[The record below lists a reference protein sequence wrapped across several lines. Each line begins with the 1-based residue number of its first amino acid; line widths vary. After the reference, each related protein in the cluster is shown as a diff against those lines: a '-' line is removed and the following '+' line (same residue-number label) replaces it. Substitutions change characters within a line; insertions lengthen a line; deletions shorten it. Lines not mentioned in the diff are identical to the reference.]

1 MASARSVDLHGLAA
15 GAKGDVELGFAG
27 VYPGNDRGIVCHL
40 LVDHASSTNLGCSG
54 NHPDLMKGAVRDPAE
69 PHPRTGSDE
78 LDPTDGR
85 PVLDGHP
92 GPGTAHATPAD

>member
-40 LVDHASSTNLGCSG
+40 RRSCLVY
-54 NHPDLMKGAVRDPAE
+54 E
-69 PHPRTGSDE
+69 PWLFRQPSGSDE
-78 LDPTDGR
+78 GGR
-85 PVLDGHP
+85 PRSC
-92 GPGTAHATPAD
+92 